1 MVRIG
6 KGNRLPQDDAPTADG
21 ALSIAQQPRQGPD
34 GAPQIGA
41 ILVAR
46 GALTSAQLAEA
57 LLQQQASDK
66 DLGGLL
72 VELGFIHEETL
83 ADALAEQFGLA
94 RVNLRDVTPAVDAA
108 DLVPEHIARARHL
121 VPLRITEDD
130 WLEVA

>member
-6 KGNRLPQDDAPTADG
+6 KGNRPPQDGGPTADG
-21 ALSIAQQPRQGPD
+21 ALAIADAPRQRQGPE

-57 LLQQQASDK
+57 LLQQKASDK

-94 RVNLRDVTPAVDAA
+94 RVNLRDVTPSAEAA
-108 DLVPEHIARARHL
+108 GF
-121 VPLRITEDD
+121 
-130 WLEVA
+130 

>member
-21 ALSIAQQPRQGPD
+21 ALAIAQTPRQGRN
-34 GAPQIGA
+34 GAPLSGA
-41 ILVAR
+41 FLVSR

-57 LLQQQASDK
+57 ILQQKASDK
-66 DLGGLL
+66 NLGGLL

-83 ADALAEQFGLA
+83 ADALAEQFGLP

-108 DLVPEHIARARHL
+108 ALAPEG
-121 VPLRITEDD
+121 
-130 WLEVA
+130 

>member
-6 KGNRLPQDDAPTADG
+6 KGNRPPQDDGPTADG
-21 ALSIAQQPRQGPD
+21 ALAIAQKPRQGPD

-41 ILVAR
+41 ILVGR

-57 LLQQQASDK
+57 LLQQKASDK

-83 ADALAEQFGLA
+83 AEGPAEQFGRGRA
-94 RVNLRDVTPAVDAA
+94 YLREV
-108 DLVPEHIARARHL
+108 RAG
-121 VPLRITEDD
+121 
-130 WLEVA
+130 